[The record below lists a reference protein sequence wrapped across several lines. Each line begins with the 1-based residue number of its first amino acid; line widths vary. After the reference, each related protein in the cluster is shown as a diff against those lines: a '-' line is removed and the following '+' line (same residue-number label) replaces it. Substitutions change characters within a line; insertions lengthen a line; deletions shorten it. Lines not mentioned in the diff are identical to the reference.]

1 MLWLSTGP
9 RIKFLWLCTKAQS
22 SCLLKNKIFKKY
34 FKSGYLFSGSWTMF
48 RGFERPHISFSC
60 ASAIPVSARSAS
72 EIPCQGSWADRRSNK
87 PGLGLERKHT
97 SDWEVPECSCAA
109 WRVSTRGLWGQDTSD
124 GYLYSQSTWQHPRGH
139 PSCLNGPELSW
150 L

>member
-22 SCLLKNKIFKKY
+22 SCLLKNKILKNH

-48 RGFERPHISFSC
+48 RGFARPHISFSC

-72 EIPCQGSWADRRSNK
+72 QIPCQGSWTDRRSNK
-87 PGLGLERKHT
+87 PSLGWAWKGSTPRTWKCL
-97 SDWEVPECSCAA
+97 SAA
-109 WRVSTRGLWGQDTSD
+109 VLPGVSAPQGLWGQDKSD
-124 GYLYSQSTWQHPRGH
+124 GHPCSQSTLQHP
-139 PSCLNGPELSW
+139 
-150 L
+150 